1 MKIIC
6 IGWNY
11 KPHLKEL
18 NGPLPEVPLVF
29 LKPSTCMVHDGDDI
43 VIPEGITNVQYEC
56 ELALVFGTSGK
67 DIPEED
73 ALSYVSH
80 IAVFNDVT
88 ARDMQNEY
96 RKRGDAWS
104 LAKGMD
110 TFGPISDY
118 VSVEGID
125 LSKLHLTLK
134 VNGEVKQDG
143 CTSDMIF
150 PPAKLISYVSRYMT
164 IEKGDIMVT
173 GTPEGVGQIVPGDIV
188 ELEIE
193 GLCRLTNKV
202 VNPRTSCSSHTGP
215 QRPVCP

>member
-29 LKPSTCMVHDGDDI
+29 LKPSTCIVHDGEDI
-43 VIPEGITNVQYEC
+43 IIPKGITNVQYEC
-56 ELALVFGTSGK
+56 ELALVFGKGGK
-67 DIPEED
+67 DIPEKD
-73 ALSYVSH
+73 AMSYVSH

-88 ARDMQNEY
+88 ARDMQNEF

-110 TFGPISDY
+110 TFGPISDL
-118 VSVEGID
+118 VPLDDID
-125 LSKLHLTLK
+125 VNDLHLTLK
-134 VNGEVKQDG
+134 VNGEIRQDG
-143 CTSDMIF
+143 YTSDMIF
-150 PPAKLISYVSRYMT
+150 NPAKLISYVSKYMT
-164 IEKGDIMVT
+164 IEEGDIMAT
-173 GTPEGVGQIVPGDIV
+173 GTPEGVGEVVPGDMV

-193 GLCRLTNKV
+193 NVCKLRNRV
-202 VNPRTSCSSHTGP
+202 V
-215 QRPVCP
+215 

>member
-1 MKIIC
+1 MKVIC

-11 KPHLKEL
+11 RPHLKEL
-18 NGPLPEVPLVF
+18 KGQLPEVPLIF
-29 LKPSTCMVHDGDDI
+29 LKPSTCIVHDGDRI
-43 VIPEGITNVQYEC
+43 VIPEGVTNVQYEC
-56 ELALVFGTSGK
+56 ELALVFGKGGK

-110 TFGPISDY
+110 TFGPVSDY
-118 VSVEGID
+118 IPYKGQD
-125 LSKLHLTLK
+125 LSDLHLTLK
-134 VNGEVKQDG
+134 VNGEVRQDG
-143 CTSDMIF
+143 YTSDMIF
-150 PPAKLISYVSRYMT
+150 PPSKLISYVSRYMT
-164 IEKGDIMVT
+164 IEEGDIMAT
-173 GTPEGVGQIVPGDIV
+173 GTPEGVGEIRPGDVV

-193 GLCRLTNKV
+193 GVCRLRNEV
-202 VNPRTSCSSHTGP
+202 V
-215 QRPVCP
+215 

>member
-1 MKIIC
+1 MKVIC

-18 NGPLPEVPLVF
+18 KGQLPEVPLIF
-29 LKPSTCMVHDGDDI
+29 LKPSTCIIHNDDKI
-43 VIPEGITNVQYEC
+43 VIPKGLTNVQYEC
-56 ELALVFGTSGK
+56 ELALVFGKGGK
-67 DIPEED
+67 GIPEED

-110 TFGPISDY
+110 TFGPVSDFVPY
-118 VSVEGID
+118 KGQD
-125 LSKLHLTLK
+125 LSNLHLTLK

-143 CTSDMIF
+143 NTCDMIF
-150 PPAKLISYVSRYMT
+150 PPAKLISYVSKYMT
-164 IEKGDIMVT
+164 IEEGDIMAT
-173 GTPEGVGQIVPGDIV
+173 GTPEGVGEIRPGDVV

-193 GLCRLTNKV
+193 NVCKLRKTV
-202 VNPRTSCSSHTGP
+202 V
-215 QRPVCP
+215 

>member
-11 KPHLKEL
+11 RPHLKEL
-18 NGPLPEVPLVF
+18 KGQLPEVPLVF
-29 LKPSTCMVHDGDDI
+29 LKPSTCIVHDGDDI
-43 VIPEGITNVQYEC
+43 IIPKGVTNVQYEC
-56 ELALVFGTSGK
+56 ELALVFGKGGK

-73 ALSYVSH
+73 AMSYVSH

-88 ARDMQNEY
+88 ARDMQNEF

-118 VSVEGID
+118 VPIGDTD
-125 LSKLHLTLK
+125 LNDLHLTLK
-134 VNGEVKQDG
+134 VNGEIRQDG
-143 CTSDMIF
+143 RTSDMIF
-150 PPAKLISYVSRYMT
+150 TPAKLISYVSRFMT
-164 IEKGDIMVT
+164 IEEGDIMAT
-173 GTPEGVGQIVPGDIV
+173 GTPEGVGEIRSGDVV

-193 GLCRLTNKV
+193 GVCRLKNRV
-202 VNPRTSCSSHTGP
+202 V
-215 QRPVCP
+215 

>member
-29 LKPSTCMVHDGDDI
+29 LKPSTCIVHNDEEI
-43 VIPEGITNVQYEC
+43 VIPKGITNVQYEC
-56 ELALVFGTSGK
+56 ELALVFGKGGK
-67 DIPEED
+67 GISEKD

-96 RKRGDAWS
+96 RRRGDAWS

-118 VSVEGID
+118 VPADGID
-125 LSKLHLTLK
+125 LSNLHLTLK
-134 VNGEVKQDG
+134 VNGEIKQDG
-143 CTSDMIF
+143 NTSDMIF
-150 PPAKLISYVSRYMT
+150 SPAKLISYVSRYMT
-164 IEKGDIMVT
+164 IEEGDIMAT
-173 GTPEGVGQIVPGDIV
+173 GTPEGVGEIVPGDIV

-193 GLCRLTNKV
+193 GLCKLRNRV
-202 VNPRTSCSSHTGP
+202 V
-215 QRPVCP
+215 

>member
-29 LKPSTCMVHDGDDI
+29 LKPSTCIVHDGDEI
-43 VIPEGITNVQYEC
+43 IIPKGITNVQYEC
-56 ELALVFGTSGK
+56 ELALVFGKGGK
-67 DIPEED
+67 DIPEKD

-118 VSVEGID
+118 VPADGID
-125 LSKLHLTLK
+125 LSNLHLTLK
-134 VNGEVKQDG
+134 VNGEIKQDG
-143 CTSDMIF
+143 NTSDMIF
-150 PPAKLISYVSRYMT
+150 SPAKLISYVSRYMT
-164 IEKGDIMVT
+164 IEEGDIMAT
-173 GTPEGVGQIVPGDIV
+173 GTPEGVGEIVPGDIV

-193 GLCRLTNKV
+193 GLCKLRNRV
-202 VNPRTSCSSHTGP
+202 V
-215 QRPVCP
+215 

>member
-1 MKIIC
+1 MKVIC

-11 KPHLKEL
+11 RPHLKEL
-18 NGPLPEVPLVF
+18 KGQFPEVPLIF
-29 LKPSTCMVHDGDDI
+29 LKPSTCIVHDGDRI
-43 VIPEGITNVQYEC
+43 VIPEGVTNVQYEC
-56 ELALVFGTSGK
+56 ELALVFGKGGK

-110 TFGPISDY
+110 TFGPVSDY
-118 VSVEGID
+118 IPYKGQD
-125 LSKLHLTLK
+125 LSDLHLTLK
-134 VNGEVKQDG
+134 VNGEVRQDG
-143 CTSDMIF
+143 YTSDMIF
-150 PPAKLISYVSRYMT
+150 PPSKLISYVSRYMT
-164 IEKGDIMVT
+164 IEEGDIMAT
-173 GTPEGVGQIVPGDIV
+173 GTPEGVGEIRPGDVV

-193 GLCRLTNKV
+193 GVCRLRNEV
-202 VNPRTSCSSHTGP
+202 V
-215 QRPVCP
+215 

>member
-11 KPHLKEL
+11 RPHLKEL
-18 NGPLPEVPLVF
+18 NGPLPQVPLVF
-29 LKPSTCMVHDGDDI
+29 LKPSTCIVHDGEDI
-43 VIPEGITNVQYEC
+43 IIPKGITNVQYEC
-56 ELALVFGTSGK
+56 ELALVFGKGGK
-67 DIPEED
+67 DISEKD

-96 RKRGDAWS
+96 RRRGDAWS

-118 VSVEGID
+118 VPADGID
-125 LSKLHLTLK
+125 LSDLHLRLK
-134 VNGEVKQDG
+134 VNGETKQDG
-143 CTSDMIF
+143 YTSDMIF
-150 PPAKLISYVSRYMT
+150 PPAKLISYISRYMT
-164 IEKGDIMVT
+164 IEEGDIMAT
-173 GTPEGVGQIVPGDIV
+173 GTPEGVGQIVPGDVV

-193 GLCRLTNKV
+193 GLCRLRNNV
-202 VNPRTSCSSHTGP
+202 A
-215 QRPVCP
+215 

>member
-18 NGPLPEVPLVF
+18 KGQLPEVPLIF
-29 LKPSTCMVHDGDDI
+29 LKPSTCIIRNGEDI
-43 VIPEGITNVQYEC
+43 VIPKGITNVQYEC
-56 ELALVFGTSGK
+56 ELALVFGKGGK
-67 DIPEED
+67 DIPEKD

-88 ARDMQNEY
+88 ARDMQNEC

-118 VSVEGID
+118 DPLDGRDVSN
-125 LSKLHLTLK
+125 LHLTLK
-134 VNGEVKQDG
+134 VNGEIRQDG
-143 CTSDMIF
+143 YTSDMIF

-164 IEKGDIMVT
+164 IEEGDVMAT
-173 GTPEGVGQIVPGDIV
+173 GTPEGVGEIRHGDIV

-193 GLCRLTNKV
+193 SVCRLRNRV
-202 VNPRTSCSSHTGP
+202 V
-215 QRPVCP
+215 